1 MEHLWAPW
9 RREYILNAKG
19 KACIFCEA
27 LRAEPKEALV
37 VGKGEK
43 SFVMLNKYPYNNGHL
58 LVAPVRHVAD
68 LEALEPEEATDLME
82 SVRRAVGILK
92 QVYHP
97 DGLNLGMN
105 VGRVAGA
112 GVDEH
117 LHFHVLPRWNGD
129 TNFMSV
135 CAETR
140 VISEALGVTWETLS
154 PFFRSAALHE

>member
-1 MEHLWAPW
+1 MS
-9 RREYILNAKG
+9 AKG

-37 VGKGEK
+37 VERDERA
-43 SFVMLNKYPYNNGHL
+43 FVMLNKYPYNNGHL
-58 LVAPVRHVAD
+58 LVAPIRHVAD
-68 LEALEPEEATDLME
+68 LEALEPEEATALME
-82 SVRRAVGILK
+82 SVRRVVGILK
-92 QVYHP
+92 QAYRP

-105 VGRVAGA
+105 MGRVAGA

-140 VISEALGVTWETLS
+140 VISEALAVTWETLS
-154 PFFRSAALHE
+154 PFFRSGAVQE